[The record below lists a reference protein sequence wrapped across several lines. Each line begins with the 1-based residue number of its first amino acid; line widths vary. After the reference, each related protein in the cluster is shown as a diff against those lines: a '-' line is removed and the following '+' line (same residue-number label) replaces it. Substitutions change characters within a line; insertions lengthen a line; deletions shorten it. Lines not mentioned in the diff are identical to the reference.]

1 MASKELKTTVLSYDE
16 YTHMIDPPST
26 FFIKDAIGQYV
37 FIHTSDRAKA
47 QEHVDEIYGKG
58 KYTVIAS
65 RLQKTK
71 SKREDG
77 GLSCRGTATRKGQ
90 KKYN

>member
-1 MASKELKTTVLSYDE
+1 MASKELKSTVLSYDQ
-16 YTHMIDPPST
+16 YTQMIDPPST
-26 FFIKDAIGQYV
+26 FFIRDAVGQYV

-47 QEHVDEIYGKG
+47 QAYVDEHYGKG

-71 SKREDG
+71 SKLESG
-77 GLSCRGTATRKGQ
+77 EISVRGVATRKGQ
-90 KKYN
+90 KKHN